1 QSGRLSSAEVTAGVV
16 LKAANTGAPLC
27 IPGALDVRVA
37 HSARGTPDPNVGNAA
52 AVAEPET
59 GGAPRAGQ
67 DHGTASDRERREY
80 QLAGGGSPGERG
92 ITRRGSAIERLC
104 QLLRWRP
111 GRRPDTPS
119 DGSAPTGEP
128 LSSAPATPR

>member
-1 QSGRLSSAEVTAGVV
+1 LNVPSGRLSSAEVTAAVV
-16 LKAANTGAPLC
+16 SKAARTGAPLC
-27 IPGALDVRVA
+27 IPGALDVRVGR
-37 HSARGTPDPNVGNAA
+37 SARGTPGAIVGNNAA
-52 AVAEPET
+52 DVANSAT
-59 GGAPRAGQ
+59 
-67 DHGTASDRERREY
+67 GTASDRERREY
-80 QLAGGGSPGERG
+80 QLAGGGAPGERG
-92 ITRRGSAIERLC
+92 TTRRASAIERLC